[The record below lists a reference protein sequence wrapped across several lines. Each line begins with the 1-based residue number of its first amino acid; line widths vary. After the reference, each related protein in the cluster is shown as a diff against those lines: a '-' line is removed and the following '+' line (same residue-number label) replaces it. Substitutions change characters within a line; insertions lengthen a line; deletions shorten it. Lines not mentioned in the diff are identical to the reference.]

1 MLHASATNDSVRG
14 TMEKQHLI
22 DRLGGAK
29 AVGDTLRGSGVEVK
43 DVTVRSWTLA
53 GRTIPAKYWVH
64 VADIAKAKG
73 VPLSFEALAQQVA
86 A

>member
-1 MLHASATNDSVRG
+1 MLHSYATNDSVRG
-14 TMEKQHLI
+14 TMKKQHLI

-29 AVGDTLRGSGVEVK
+29 AVGDALRDRGVDVK

-53 GRTIPAKYWVH
+53 NRTIPAKYWVH
-64 VADIAKAKG
+64 VAEIANTRG
-73 VPLSFEALAQQVA
+73 EPLSIEALAQQVA